1 MRKLNALLLAV
12 MFLVVSASVSY
23 AQTAGDSGVNYVHND
38 YTVLGL
44 GGLDMVGISPVT
56 GTVGALGGGVLGA
69 LGGGIVGVTVGGT
82 KGFLDGGRHQ
92 YRVKSRALGAFR
104 MALKE
109 GRRDGQRVS
118 VRWLHAVTAGFLAL
132 GPSPRMKRKAR
143 NNGRISTTIKG
154 LVKGG
159 VGGALAGGTA
169 GAALGGFLGVAAPVG
184 FGLGNTADEFIQAGL
199 TRGDNA
205 PAKPVVSSVSDFM

>member
-23 AQTAGDSGVNYVHND
+23 AQTAGDSGVNYVHTD
-38 YTVLGL
+38 RTFFGL
-44 GGLDMVGISPVT
+44 GGLDMVGVAPVT
-56 GTVGALGGGVLGA
+56 GTAGAVV
-69 LGGGIVGVTVGGT
+69 GGGIGATVGGT

-118 VRWLHAVTAGFLAL
+118 VRWLHAVTAGILAL

-143 NNGRISTTIKG
+143 HNGRISTTIKG

-169 GAALGGFLGVAAPVG
+169 GAALGGFIFGAAPVG